1 MAAGRD
7 AEHGDVEAQASG
19 HDLPV
24 SSGEKNA
31 EAVGASPVGWDEN
44 AQEAPGTTA
53 EHHDANGKSPEQN
66 RAPTISW
73 ATNLKQPAT
82 AKTLRIPGPQQ
93 RDNGAPVEELDDDIA
108 SDDDDID
115 KISVANASSSGGMR
129 RRRGRKLS
137 HAATSMSIERIA
149 SSMFVLGDT
158 QDGARARSRDPSASR
173 GQASLPQS
181 ASTAV
186 EDRKS
191 SLQHLSKEELGG
203 IEYRSLWLLLKIIV
217 GE

>member
-1 MAAGRD
+1 
-7 AEHGDVEAQASG
+7 
-19 HDLPV
+19 
-24 SSGEKNA
+24 
-31 EAVGASPVGWDEN
+31 
-44 AQEAPGTTA
+44 
-53 EHHDANGKSPEQN
+53 
-66 RAPTISW
+66 
-73 ATNLKQPAT
+73 
-82 AKTLRIPGPQQ
+82 
-93 RDNGAPVEELDDDIA
+93 
-108 SDDDDID
+108 
-115 KISVANASSSGGMR
+115 
-129 RRRGRKLS
+129 
-137 HAATSMSIERIA
+137 MSIERIA

-173 GQASLPQS
+173 GQVSLPQS